1 MCVDRGPLGARK
13 NLEKPNVRPLMALE
27 FEIRNAAVDI
37 RELPMMTRSQ
47 LALYNGV
54 DRPALYVAI
63 NGYIYDVSA
72 NDKNY
77 GVGKLYHALVGK
89 DVSRLLALNRLS
101 LKEGDAPTTTW
112 YTRDLDERQR
122 AVVDKWVVYF
132 KKRYDIVGV
141 VVHHEADHAE
151 QMARE

>member
-1 MCVDRGPLGARK
+1 
-13 NLEKPNVRPLMALE
+13 MALE

-37 RELPMMTRSQ
+37 RELAMMTRSQ

-89 DVSRLLALNRLS
+89 DVSRLLALNRLG
-101 LKEGDAPTTTW
+101 LKEGDAANTW
-112 YTRDLDERQR
+112 CTRDLDERQR
-122 AVVDKWVVYF
+122 AVVDKWAVYF

-141 VVHHEADHAE
+141 VVHHVADHAE